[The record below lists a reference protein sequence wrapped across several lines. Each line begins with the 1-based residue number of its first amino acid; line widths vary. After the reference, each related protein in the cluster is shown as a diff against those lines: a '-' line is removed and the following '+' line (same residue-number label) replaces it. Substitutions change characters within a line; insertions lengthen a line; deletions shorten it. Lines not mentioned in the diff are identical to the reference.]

1 MQTKDITAM
10 QILFGI
16 LSIVSLIV
24 SIVLFIWV
32 RSIMKSS
39 NTIKCETEKI
49 IDENRRL
56 KKEVRE
62 LKGENQT
69 EVPAFTE

>member
-1 MQTKDITAM
+1 M

>member
-1 MQTKDITAM
+1 M

-32 RSIMKSS
+32 RSIMISS

-49 IDENRRL
+49 INENRRL

-62 LKGENQT
+62 LKGGNQT

>member
-1 MQTKDITAM
+1 
-10 QILFGI
+10 
-16 LSIVSLIV
+16 
-24 SIVLFIWV
+24 
-32 RSIMKSS
+32 MKSS

>member
-1 MQTKDITAM
+1 VQTKDITAM